1 MDILEGLK
9 TIIQQKVKLI
19 NKLSKK
25 NDTEIKFYEG
35 LNIINY
41 NDIPTGHGV
50 PKDNL
55 KLIIDGKQYEIYFV
69 INFTNKLTI
78 LTPKD
83 SNTVKLLFD
92 KYEMTGLPVNN
103 VICPITLIEG
113 SPGYLCCTY
122 NEIFI
127 RIQTNSRY

>member
-1 MDILEGLK
+1 MKDLK
-9 TIIQQKVKLI
+9 LLFNRKLNLLI
-19 NKLSKK
+19 NFLKK

-41 NDIPTGHGV
+41 NDIPTGYDV

-55 KLIIDGKQYEIYFV
+55 KLIINGKYYEIYFV
-69 INFTNKLTI
+69 INFTNNLTI

-83 SNTVKLLFD
+83 SNTVKLLVN

-103 VICPITLIEG
+103 VICPITIVEG

-127 RIQTNSRY
+127 KIQTNSRY

>member
-1 MDILEGLK
+1 MKDLK
-9 TIIQQKVKLI
+9 LLFNRKLNLLI
-19 NKLSKK
+19 NFLKK

-41 NDIPTGHGV
+41 NDIPTGYDV

-78 LTPKD
+78 LTPKG
-83 SNTVKLLFD
+83 SNTVKLLVD

-103 VICPITLIEG
+103 VICLITIIEG
-113 SPGYLCCTY
+113 SPGHLECNY
-122 NEIFI
+122 NEVYIK
-127 RIQTNSRY
+127 IQTNSIY

>member
-19 NKLSKK
+19 NKLSK

-41 NDIPTGHGV
+41 NDIPTGYDV

-55 KLIIDGKQYEIYFV
+55 KLIINGK
-69 INFTNKLTI
+69 
-78 LTPKD
+78 
-83 SNTVKLLFD
+83 
-92 KYEMTGLPVNN
+92 
-103 VICPITLIEG
+103 
-113 SPGYLCCTY
+113 
-122 NEIFI
+122 
-127 RIQTNSRY
+127 